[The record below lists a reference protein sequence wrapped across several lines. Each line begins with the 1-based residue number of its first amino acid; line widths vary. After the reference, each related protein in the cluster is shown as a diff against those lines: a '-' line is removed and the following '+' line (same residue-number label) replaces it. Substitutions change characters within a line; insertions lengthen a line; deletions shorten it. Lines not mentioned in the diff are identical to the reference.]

1 MTKLP
6 PARLAGDPG
15 TRSCVTAMTAD
26 HIGDIVLYGC
36 AAGVLGLLALAAFGV
51 LQSRWRDHG
60 TLTALPSGSA
70 EVAGLILAGLVM
82 AATLGMALNSVTVTH
97 GLGAGQPFSL
107 AAAAAAA
114 AAFFAV
120 RLRRTAKPR
129 P

>member
-1 MTKLP
+1 
-6 PARLAGDPG
+6 
-15 TRSCVTAMTAD
+15 
-26 HIGDIVLYGC
+26 
-36 AAGVLGLLALAAFGV
+36 
-51 LQSRWRDHG
+51 
-60 TLTALPSGSA
+60 
-70 EVAGLILAGLVM
+70 VAGLILAGLVM